1 MSDCNIST
9 TKNQKLYLATFEFIS
24 GEYEQI
30 FHRLL
35 HAKNG
40 KDVDKQIHSYL
51 KGYYGAGNTSEIDD
65 DVYYYWYGEIAVRY
79 CGWQEIE
86 DFKQIVDRLLW

>member
-1 MSDCNIST
+1 MSGKNTIIS
-9 TKNQKLYLATFEFIS
+9 KGERLYLTTFEFIS

-35 HAKNG
+35 YAKNG

-51 KGYYGAGNTSEIDD
+51 KDYYGAGNTSEIDGND
-65 DVYYYWYGEIAVRY
+65 YYYWYGETAVRY